1 MDHPAPGTYEKSRRN
16 YLVDQKFCSGF
27 SVTSYG
33 KIWMNILTNSI
44 GINWKEELEENQ
56 KIRKFEKFVKSEH

>member
-16 YLVDQKFCSGF
+16 YWVDQNFCSGF
-27 SVTSYG
+27 DVTSHG
-33 KIWMNILTNSI
+33 KTWMNILANSI

-56 KIRKFEKFVKSEH
+56 KIRE